1 MARWRDILNPGAP
14 QQGFRVSAPLNVG
27 QVGFVQRS
35 FITWEARGNVV
46 VEVGLSSASDVLPD
60 QWLVATKNAEIP
72 GIEQGTNLTG
82 LFLWTKQTLIK
93 GEDDSR
99 PKIGK
104 ITVAFEAVHEV
115 VENVKYGI
123 AFTYDGGETWQHE
136 LTFDKLFWG
145 TDAVFAGKVV
155 DAEGRPLVGGGEGVL
170 STFVFVSAGSLYGG
184 DWTPVGW
191 IDVGG
196 TLRNNPV
203 DVTFQVPSNFTV
215 TKASLTLACVP
226 VFFEN
231 PIYPQRNK
239 WMHVKSLR
247 VYMSENTDGFFHWYR
262 YSEATDIQW
271 RDQVDITSQVWGSS
285 WSPSLAYTGQDSENT
300 QNKIQYKTGDIKQY
314 ITPGK
319 LMSIRVASSAPPNA
333 SLDEEFSTAKAIV
346 IVEGYTTLN

>member
-1 MARWRDILNPGAP
+1 VARWRDILNPDAP
-14 QQGFRVSAPLNVG
+14 QQGFRVSAPLYVG

-35 FITWEARGNVV
+35 FITWEALGNVV

-99 PKIGK
+99 PKIEK
-104 ITVAFEAVHEV
+104 ITVAFEALHEV
-115 VENVKYGI
+115 VKNAKYGI

-145 TDAVFAGKVV
+145 ADAVFAGKVV

-170 STFVFVSAGSLYGG
+170 STFVFVSGGSLYGG

-191 IDVGG
+191 IDLGG

-262 YSEATDIQW
+262 YSEAIDIQW

-285 WSPSLAYTGQDSENT
+285 WSPSLAYTGQNSENT

-333 SLDEEFSTAKAIV
+333 SLDEEFSMAKAIV

>member
-1 MARWRDILNPGAP
+1 MARWRDILNPDAP
-14 QQGFRVSAPLNVG
+14 QQGFRVSAPLYVG

-99 PKIGK
+99 PKIEK

-115 VENVKYGI
+115 VKNAKYGI

-145 TDAVFAGKVV
+145 ADAVFAGKVV

-170 STFVFVSAGSLYGG
+170 STFVFVSAGSSYGG
-184 DWTPVGW
+184 DWAPVGW
-191 IDVGG
+191 IDIGG
-196 TLRNNPV
+196 MTQNKPV

-215 TKASLTLACVP
+215 TKASLILACVP
-226 VFFEN
+226 VFVDDS
-231 PIYPQRNK
+231 IYPQYNK
-239 WMHVKSLR
+239 WTHARSLR
-247 VYMSENTDGFFHWYR
+247 VYMSEDTDGFFYWYL
-262 YSEATDIQW
+262 YSEPTGIQW

-285 WSPSLAYTGQDSENT
+285 WSPSLAYTGQNSENT

-333 SLDEEFSTAKAIV
+333 SLDEEFSMAKAIV

>member
-1 MARWRDILNPGAP
+1 
-14 QQGFRVSAPLNVG
+14 
-27 QVGFVQRS
+27 
-35 FITWEARGNVV
+35 
-46 VEVGLSSASDVLPD
+46 LSSASDVLPD

-99 PKIGK
+99 PKIEK
-104 ITVAFEAVHEV
+104 ITVAFEALHEV
-115 VENVKYGI
+115 VKNAKYGI

-145 TDAVFAGKVV
+145 ADAVFAGKVV

-170 STFVFVSAGSLYGG
+170 STFVFVSGGSLYGG

-191 IDVGG
+191 IDLGG

-262 YSEATDIQW
+262 YSEAIDIQW

-285 WSPSLAYTGQDSENT
+285 WSPSLAYTGQNSENT

-333 SLDEEFSTAKAIV
+333 SLDEEFSMAKAIV